1 MEQNVVNND
10 ENKQIDY
17 NEELV
22 LYCADC
28 LSLRIKNIPIM
39 EDSDYYDSCGSTDI
53 KKCNIEEW
61 RSLYKQRYGHDYLE
75 TY

>member
-1 MEQNVVNND
+1 
-10 ENKQIDY
+10 
-17 NEELV
+17 
-22 LYCADC
+22 
-28 LSLRIKNIPIM
+28 M
-39 EDSDYYDSCGSTDI
+39 EDSDYCDSCGSTDI